1 MQAVGLFDDERPADG
16 VAFPVQH
23 WRRHAVWND
32 GDQSRIHV
40 VIDREA
46 WLDRPSEPFEL
57 YPVPDQF
64 AHFINAAR

>member
-1 MQAVGLFDDERPADG
+1 MQAAGLFDCERPADG

-32 GDQSRIHV
+32 GDRPRIHV
-40 VIDREA
+40 VIDREV
-46 WLDRPSEPFEL
+46 WLDRPTEPFEL